1 VLWMNLK
8 GESSKFTLVVF
19 LAFMLVIAGV
29 VAASLIF
36 TIRSIN
42 NNAEDS
48 KIYLQDHIQEEMEG
62 KLRSF
67 SIMLRDPVIENFF
80 AQGSG
85 GDDYQLAI
93 TLKSMVVFSFE
104 DPLYVAL
111 ISGDDV
117 VISTLPK
124 ERGNEVPSDLIAV
137 GSEILDSFRGSSGN
151 LVMVTSPVSIEMSA
165 TVVKDITTELERSQ
179 EPFDEQKSQVIWTA
193 LILFLAFVAFAL
205 LIVLLLILPAQRRYI
220 TGPID
225 ELSDAAKRI
234 MGEDIDVQIEVDED
248 SDFYYLQAMLDS
260 TKRLIEKSFQT
271 VEEEK
276 NRKEKE

>member
-1 VLWMNLK
+1 MNLK

-29 VAASLIF
+29 VATSLIF
-36 TIRSIN
+36 TIHSIN

-48 KIYLQDHIQEEMEG
+48 KVYLQDHIQGEMEG
-62 KLRSF
+62 KLKSF
-67 SIMLRDPVIENFF
+67 SIMLRDPVIMNFF
-80 AQGSG
+80 AEGSG

-93 TLKSMVVFSFE
+93 TLKSMLVFSFE

-124 ERGNEVPSDLIAV
+124 ERGEEVPSDLIAG
-137 GSEILDSFRGSSGN
+137 GSEMLVSFRGSRGN
-151 LVMVTSPVSIEMSA
+151 LVMVTSPLSSEMKA
-165 TVVKDITTELERSQ
+165 TVVKDITTDLEDAQ
-179 EPFDEQKSQVIWTA
+179 EPFDEQKSQVLWTA
-193 LILFLAFVAFAL
+193 LILFLAFLAFAL

-234 MGEDIDVQIEVDED
+234 MGEDTDVQVEVDEE
-248 SDFYYLQAMLDS
+248 SDFYYLQALLDS
-260 TKRLIEKSFQT
+260 AKRLIEKSFQT
-271 VEEEK
+271 IDEEK
-276 NRKEKE
+276 KDKE

>member
-1 VLWMNLK
+1 MNLK

-19 LAFMLVIAGV
+19 LAFFLVIAGV
-29 VAASLIF
+29 VATSLIF
-36 TIRSIN
+36 TIRAIN

-48 KIYLQDHIQEEMEG
+48 KVYLQEHIQEEMEG

-93 TLKSMVVFSFE
+93 TLKSMVEFSFE

-124 ERGNEVPSDLIAV
+124 ERGEEVPSDLIAA
-137 GSEILDSFRGSSGN
+137 GSEMLDTFRGSSGK
-151 LVMVTSPVSIEMSA
+151 LVMVTSPLSSEMRA
-165 TVVKDITTELERSQ
+165 IVVNDITTELEDAQ
-179 EPFDEQKSQVIWTA
+179 EPFDEQKSQVLWTA
-193 LILFLAFVAFAL
+193 LILFLAFLAFAL

-234 MGEDIDVQIEVDED
+234 MGEDLSVQVEVDED
-248 SDFYYLQAMLDS
+248 SDFYYLQALLDS
-260 TKRLIEKSFQT
+260 VRRLVSESFQAM
-271 VEEEK
+271 EDEEK
-276 NRKEKE
+276 KDK